1 MPSEK
6 LVTQVQMI
14 KYYAYGASLKATSDE
29 RAKQEAL
36 RDKMPYAK
44 FAKMIAKQPEMT
56 PETHERILAEAI
68 RRSKP
73 NARPAPV
80 TEMERLIASEPKS
93 SAQVI
98 GHHAVPDITIPPRK
112 RRDNMS
118 ELEQMRTIWPE
129 RESHMVG
136 FHHDFGVARVRE
148 AAEANELVSRLSADR
163 VRKDEKLA
171 TALTLLKN
179 HVIYQATVKDVAGME
194 RGIVRR

>member
-1 MPSEK
+1 M
-6 LVTQVQMI
+6 LCR
-14 KYYAYGASLKATSDE
+14 TS
-29 RAKQEAL
+29 Q
-36 RDKMPYAK
+36 
-44 FAKMIAKQPEMT
+44 
-56 PETHERILAEAI
+56 
-68 RRSKP
+68 S
-73 NARPAPV
+73 
-80 TEMERLIASEPKS
+80 
-93 SAQVI
+93 
-98 GHHAVPDITIPPRK
+98 PPRK

-118 ELEQMRTIWPE
+118 EHEQMRTIWPE

-148 AAEANELVSRLSADR
+148 AAEANELVTQLSADR